1 VPLDFQP
8 DLRWFNEVS
17 ILLVDG
23 HHMSLCKTVAAHGR
37 SRGLDV
43 VLDAGSWKDGTATLL
58 RSINIAICSNDFRPP
73 GCKNENDV
81 IDFLSAYGVQ
91 RVAITRGSEPILYRQ
106 EEAFGEIP
114 VERVTPVDTTG
125 AGDIF
130 HGAFCYQFLQPGND
144 FVDALTFAAQ
154 VATFSCLH
162 IGTRSWMDAFPR
174 ASQNIPVD
182 LHKRRH

>member
-1 VPLDFQP
+1 
-8 DLRWFNEVS
+8 
-17 ILLVDG
+17 
-23 HHMSLCKTVAAHGR
+23 MSLCKTVAAHGR

-114 VERVTPVDTTG
+114 VERVTP
-125 AGDIF
+125 
-130 HGAFCYQFLQPGND
+130 C
-144 FVDALTFAAQ
+144 
-154 VATFSCLH
+154 
-162 IGTRSWMDAFPR
+162 
-174 ASQNIPVD
+174 
-182 LHKRRH
+182 